1 MIYMFK
7 INILVM
13 TVVFGLAGL
22 FILGLFAWSEAQK
35 YARAL
40 RAMERIAAPA
50 RHERLAISRGAIDRL
65 FKPGSLNHH
74 FADNPH

>member
-7 INILVM
+7 INLLVM
-13 TVVFGLAGL
+13 SVVFGFAGI

-50 RHERLAISRGAIDRL
+50 RRERLAISRIISRNADRD
-65 FKPGSLNHH
+65 SLRV
-74 FADNPH
+74 A

>member
-13 TVVFGLAGL
+13 TVVFGLAGV

-50 RHERLAISRGAIDRL
+50 RRESLAISRMISRNSDRDS
-65 FKPGSLNHH
+65 FRV
-74 FADNPH
+74 A

>member
-1 MIYMFK
+1 MLK

-13 TVVFGLAGL
+13 TVVFGFAGI
-22 FILGLFAWSEAQK
+22 FILALFAWSEAMK

-50 RHERLAISRGAIDRL
+50 RRERLAISRLTSRNSHRDSIRVA
-65 FKPGSLNHH
+65 
-74 FADNPH
+74 